1 MASKTETALAALFIL
16 GPVSVVVMAGPNK
29 RTDDHGSVR
38 TVLVSNGR
46 TGVVNHAAKP
56 FAAEERPWLGP
67 PFCLKTASDTTNC
80 SYHSL
85 ILCEQARHPNS
96 LDQCIPRFQAGG

>member
-1 MASKTETALAALFIL
+1 MPSKTKTALAALFIL
-16 GPVSVVVMAGPNK
+16 GPVSVVVLAGPNN

-56 FAAEERPWLGP
+56 LEASVNRPTVLP
-67 PFCLKTASDTTNC
+67 QDCVA
-80 SYHSL
+80 Y
-85 ILCEQARHPNS
+85 
-96 LDQCIPRFQAGG
+96 DQLQLP